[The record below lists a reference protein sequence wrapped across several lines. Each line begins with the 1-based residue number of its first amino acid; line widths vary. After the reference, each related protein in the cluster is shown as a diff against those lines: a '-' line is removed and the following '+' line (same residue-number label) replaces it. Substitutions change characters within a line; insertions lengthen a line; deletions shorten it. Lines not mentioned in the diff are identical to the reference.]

1 MQIDDQHTSVY
12 DFVTDGT
19 PTDVVA
25 RYASLKTQALHAD
38 YGDLDRNIVV
48 IDTETTGV
56 SERKDELTQIA
67 AARLE
72 RGEITEWFVTFVNP
86 GKPIPDEISHLTN
99 IFDTDVA
106 DAPTPVEACEQL
118 ARFVGDA
125 TLVAHNAAFDR
136 HFVTK
141 NAGGACL
148 KENLWIDSLDLA
160 RIALPRLKSHRL
172 IDLVHA
178 FDAPISTHRADA
190 DVEALCAVYRILLAA
205 VSDMPNDLVEYISKL
220 APIEEWST
228 GAVFALIA
236 AQQREHATSAAGE
249 KAETFP
255 FSLSAMRRSRF
266 SQANQP
272 KPASENTAPNVQSE
286 DLPMEFPAAEEIEAA
301 FSPDGLV
308 GSLYNDFEPRDE

>member
-125 TLVAHNAAFDR
+125 TLVAHNALFDLGFLQESLAR
-136 HFVTK
+136 T
-141 NAGGACL
+141 GL
-148 KENLWIDSLDLA
+148 PLWSGKTLDSLRLL
-160 RIALPRLKSHRL
+160 RKTHPGLPSYSLQSLRAYFQLPSEKGMN
-172 IDLVHA
+172 A
-178 FDAPISTHRADA
+178 HRAGA
-190 DVEALCAVYRILLAA
+190 DVEWTVKVLEIALT
-205 VSDMPNDLVEYISKL
+205 E
-220 APIEEWST
+220 
-228 GAVFALIA
+228 AL
-236 AQQREHATSAAGE
+236 
-249 KAETFP
+249 
-255 FSLSAMRRSRF
+255 RRS
-266 SQANQP
+266 A
-272 KPASENTAPNVQSE
+272 K
-286 DLPMEFPAAEEIEAA
+286 
-301 FSPDGLV
+301 
-308 GSLYNDFEPRDE
+308 

>member
-1 MQIDDQHTSVY
+1 MVTSTAISWLSIPKPRA
-12 DFVTDGT
+12 F
-19 PTDVVA
+19 
-25 RYASLKTQALHAD
+25 
-38 YGDLDRNIVV
+38 
-48 IDTETTGV
+48 

-148 KENLWIDSLDLA
+148 KENLWSIPSIWLA
-160 RIALPRLKSHRL
+160 
-172 IDLVHA
+172 
-178 FDAPISTHRADA
+178 
-190 DVEALCAVYRILLAA
+190 
-205 VSDMPNDLVEYISKL
+205 
-220 APIEEWST
+220 
-228 GAVFALIA
+228 
-236 AQQREHATSAAGE
+236 
-249 KAETFP
+249 
-255 FSLSAMRRSRF
+255 SRF
-266 SQANQP
+266 R
-272 KPASENTAPNVQSE
+272 V
-286 DLPMEFPAAEEIEAA
+286 
-301 FSPDGLV
+301 
-308 GSLYNDFEPRDE
+308 

>member
-19 PTDVVA
+19 PADVVA

-118 ARFVGDA
+118 VRFPR
-125 TLVAHNAAFDR
+125 F
-136 HFVTK
+136 
-141 NAGGACL
+141 GA
-148 KENLWIDSLDLA
+148 
-160 RIALPRLKSHRL
+160 
-172 IDLVHA
+172 
-178 FDAPISTHRADA
+178 HRASTF
-190 DVEALCAVYRILLAA
+190 E
-205 VSDMPNDLVEYISKL
+205 VS
-220 APIEEWST
+220 
-228 GAVFALIA
+228 
-236 AQQREHATSAAGE
+236 
-249 KAETFP
+249 
-255 FSLSAMRRSRF
+255 
-266 SQANQP
+266 
-272 KPASENTAPNVQSE
+272 
-286 DLPMEFPAAEEIEAA
+286 
-301 FSPDGLV
+301 SPDRF
-308 GSLYNDFEPRDE
+308 GSRVRRAYFNPPCRRRRRGPMRGIPHSFGCCERYAERFGRVYFQTCAH

>member
-1 MQIDDQHTSVY
+1 M
-12 DFVTDGT
+12 
-19 PTDVVA
+19 
-25 RYASLKTQALHAD
+25 L
-38 YGDLDRNIVV
+38 
-48 IDTETTGV
+48 
-56 SERKDELTQIA
+56 ERKPF
-67 AARLE
+67 R
-72 RGEITEWFVTFVNP
+72 
-86 GKPIPDEISHLTN
+86 
-99 IFDTDVA
+99 
-106 DAPTPVEACEQL
+106 
-118 ARFVGDA
+118 
-125 TLVAHNAAFDR
+125 
-136 HFVTK
+136 
-141 NAGGACL
+141 
-148 KENLWIDSLDLA
+148 IDSLDLA

-255 FSLSAMRRSRF
+255 FSLSAMRRGRF

-272 KPASENTAPNVQSE
+272 KPASENASANEQSE

-301 FSPDGLV
+301 FSPNGLV
-308 GSLYNDFEPRDE
+308 GSLYNDFEPRDEQVVMAKEVLKAFLRVRIWWLKRARASASRWLTCCPPRLAPFVAARALVWLRKPMPCLTKSSIRNCRC

>member
-118 ARFVGDA
+118 ARVRRRA
-125 TLVAHNAAFDR
+125 PRSSAHNAAFDR

-148 KENLWIDSLDLA
+148 QKKTFGSIPSISA
-160 RIALPRLKSHRL
+160 RIALPRLKSASSDRFGSR
-172 IDLVHA
+172 VR
-178 FDAPISTHRADA
+178 RAYFNPP
-190 DVEALCAVYRILLAA
+190 C
-205 VSDMPNDLVEYISKL
+205 
-220 APIEEWST
+220 
-228 GAVFALIA
+228 
-236 AQQREHATSAAGE
+236 
-249 KAETFP
+249 
-255 FSLSAMRRSRF
+255 RRR
-266 SQANQP
+266 
-272 KPASENTAPNVQSE
+272 
-286 DLPMEFPAAEEIEAA
+286 
-301 FSPDGLV
+301 
-308 GSLYNDFEPRDE
+308 R

>member
-72 RGEITEWFVTFVNP
+72 CGEITEWFVTFVNP

-118 ARFVGDA
+118 VRFVGDA

-136 HFVTK
+136 HFVT
-141 NAGGACL
+141 
-148 KENLWIDSLDLA
+148 
-160 RIALPRLKSHRL
+160 
-172 IDLVHA
+172 
-178 FDAPISTHRADA
+178 
-190 DVEALCAVYRILLAA
+190 
-205 VSDMPNDLVEYISKL
+205 
-220 APIEEWST
+220 
-228 GAVFALIA
+228 
-236 AQQREHATSAAGE
+236 
-249 KAETFP
+249 
-255 FSLSAMRRSRF
+255 
-266 SQANQP
+266 
-272 KPASENTAPNVQSE
+272 
-286 DLPMEFPAAEEIEAA
+286 
-301 FSPDGLV
+301 
-308 GSLYNDFEPRDE
+308 